1 MKLTINLNIKD
12 ILEYSKFSIK
22 NQFDI
27 TRSVIYFL
35 IMLALVSKSIIA
47 FLDYNYMY
55 LSSVIILFVSM
66 IISYIICF
74 IIFPNFIVFYLYLQI
89 RKNNF
94 LDNDNITLYFED
106 EYFSFGKG
114 ENCGKIYYEMLENI
128 KYGKNAIYLCTGKNS
143 AYLIPNRTFKSNYE
157 RQKFID
163 YIDKK
168 VLKS

>member
-128 KYGKNAIYLCTGKNS
+128 KYGKNAIYLCTGKTL
-143 AYLIPNRTFKSNYE
+143 LI
-157 RQKFID
+157 
-163 YIDKK
+163 
-168 VLKS
+168 